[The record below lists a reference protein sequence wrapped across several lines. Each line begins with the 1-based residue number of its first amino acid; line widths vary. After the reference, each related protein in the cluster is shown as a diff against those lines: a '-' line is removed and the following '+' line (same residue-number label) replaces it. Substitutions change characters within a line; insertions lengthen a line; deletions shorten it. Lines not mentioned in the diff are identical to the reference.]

1 MNSSN
6 LKNWLFPTICFFL
19 FCYILIF
26 LIFLMFKSLQSQSFG
41 SVAETG
47 KKSITTT
54 KKFGKELQKQI
65 SKIH

>member
-1 MNSSN
+1 MDSSN

-19 FCYILIF
+19 FCYILLF
-26 LIFLMFKSLQSQSFG
+26 LIFFMFKNLQSQSFG
-41 SVAETG
+41 SIAETG
-47 KKSITTT
+47 KKQVTTP

>member
-6 LKNWLFPTICFFL
+6 LKNWLFPTICFFYL
-19 FCYILIF
+19 LYFNF
-26 LIFLMFKSLQSQSFG
+26 LIFFMFKNLQSQSFG

-47 KKSITTT
+47 KKPITTT

>member
-26 LIFLMFKSLQSQSFG
+26 LMFFMFKSLQSQSFG

-47 KKSITTT
+47 KKPITT
-54 KKFGKELQKQI
+54 
-65 SKIH
+65 

>member
-1 MNSSN
+1 MAIPYH
-6 LKNWLFPTICFFL
+6 LLFL

-26 LIFLMFKSLQSQSFG
+26 LIFFMFKNLQSQSFG

-47 KKSITTT
+47 KKPITTT

>member
-1 MNSSN
+1 MAIPYH
-6 LKNWLFPTICFFL
+6 LLFFILLYFNFFDV
-19 FCYILIF
+19 F
-26 LIFLMFKSLQSQSFG
+26 MFKSLQSQSFG

-47 KKSITTT
+47 KKPITTT

>member
-1 MNSSN
+1 MAIPYH
-6 LKNWLFPTICFFL
+6 LLFFILLYFNFLMFF
-19 FCYILIF
+19 
-26 LIFLMFKSLQSQSFG
+26 MFKSLQSQSFG

-47 KKSITTT
+47 KKPITTT